1 MRDVSKLRVAMLGGL
16 LAAVL
21 ALAGC
26 GGSSHSASA
35 SPTSTT
41 PTTAANGAG
50 RFAALRTCL
59 QQHGITLPQRTPR
72 STTPGET
79 FPRRNGGGGG
89 GGGFGFGG
97 GGGGFLNP
105 PPGVSQTDFQNALK
119 ACGAGNGGGG
129 FNSSA
134 LAAYRSCLS
143 DHGVKLPAQGSTSGS
158 TSPTTINRNDPKVV
172 AAMKACA
179 PLLPAGFGRGRNGST
194 TTTTPAS

>member
-1 MRDVSKLRVAMLGGL
+1 MRDVSKFRVAMLGGV

-35 SPTSTT
+35 SPTTTT
-41 PTTAANGAG
+41 PTTAATGAG

-59 QQHGITLPQRTPR
+59 QQHGINVPQRTPR

-79 FPRRNGGGGG
+79 FPRRGNGGGGL
-89 GGGFGFGG
+89 GFGG

-105 PPGVSQTDFQNALK
+105 PAGVSQTDFQNALK
-119 ACGAGNGGGG
+119 ACGAGNFAGGL
-129 FNSSA
+129 NSSA

-143 DHGVKLPAQGSTSGS
+143 DNGVKLPAQGTN
-158 TSPTTINRNDPKVV
+158 TTTPTTINRSDPKVA
-172 AAMKACA
+172 AAMKKCA